1 MYEVTT
7 AHFRII
13 YLLVAVLTIAS
24 KRFQID
30 AFTLLQ
36 DCTHWMGPNDII
48 SIGAMMIQQHSTC

>member
-24 KRFQID
+24 KWFQID

-48 SIGAMMIQQHSTC
+48 PSEQ